1 MRRNGQDGDTRE
13 GGVLGRQHSI
23 CKGPEAGKGLKG
35 SENEKES
42 ECGVK

>member
-1 MRRNGQDGDTRE
+1 MGAKKDEKSQ